1 MEGGVNSA
9 VVVVNE
15 RGIQSNLPK
24 TFIGDRGGAAE
35 DADLLAELRAISS
48 KTASRNRFDDDDDDS
63 ITPSASCVSSIE
75 NANAHDKVVSSKSKS
90 IDEIKEQQAQ
100 TLPPWKQKK
109 SVNVALIEDVVLAPT
124 SKLSSRPFQNAL
136 RDINSEEGNDVRE
149 RVVLPTSENADKLDN
164 DESFFP
170 NKMIAGAV
178 LESNAEPPNPA
189 KGFSSDG
196 HGSLDFGMNGPPPPP
211 SNSDADIKITLE
223 GLDNFLKS
231 AKWQERKSSFLFLEE
246 RIKTLS
252 SDSDPSALL
261 NSDEVYESLDQAVI
275 RSLNDKNAGALD
287 AALTLSITYAD
298 RCHGACSDYSVTQ
311 IVSTLVKGAAFLSS
325 RSSTLSLTEELVLK
339 LIEVAPE
346 GSSSIDVVFELIQ
359 THGLNSNKPKVVIFS
374 AKLIMQ
380 SVVAFGASVLP
391 IRTLKA
397 SSECLIAHSN
407 AQAREMGL
415 QLLAEMCRALGSGE

>member
-1 MEGGVNSA
+1 
-9 VVVVNE
+9 
-15 RGIQSNLPK
+15 
-24 TFIGDRGGAAE
+24 
-35 DADLLAELRAISS
+35 
-48 KTASRNRFDDDDDDS
+48 
-63 ITPSASCVSSIE
+63 
-75 NANAHDKVVSSKSKS
+75 
-90 IDEIKEQQAQ
+90 
-100 TLPPWKQKK
+100 
-109 SVNVALIEDVVLAPT
+109 
-124 SKLSSRPFQNAL
+124 
-136 RDINSEEGNDVRE
+136 
-149 RVVLPTSENADKLDN
+149 
-164 DESFFP
+164 
-170 NKMIAGAV
+170 
-178 LESNAEPPNPA
+178 
-189 KGFSSDG
+189 
-196 HGSLDFGMNGPPPPP
+196 MNGPPPPP

-246 RIKTLS
+246 RIKSLS

-261 NSDEVYESLDQAVI
+261 NSEEVYESLDQAVI
-275 RSLNDKNAGALD
+275 RSLNDKNVGALD

-298 RCHGACSDYSVTQ
+298 RCHGACSDDSVTQ
-311 IVSTLVKGAAFLSS
+311 IVTTLVKGAAFLSS

-359 THGLNSNKPKVVIFS
+359 THGLKSNKPKVVIFS

-407 AQAREMGL
+407 AQAREIGL
-415 QLLAEMCRALGSGE
+415 QLLAEICRALGSGE